1 MNLIAVVEFCTDKE
15 HRQGSGEEA
24 ATLKTQKAYV
34 CSQQ

>member
-1 MNLIAVVEFCTDKE
+1 MNLIVVVEFRTDKE
-15 HRQGSGEEA
+15 HRQVSGEEA